1 MIIIKW
7 KPKLLIIMGAKII
20 GISLPLQ
27 LDKGRGGLTLQQL
40 FTRLT
45 QQELL
50 TRLIQLELC
59 TKLSQLELFTRL
71 ILQQDQVV
79 CICIVMYSIRRIDA
93 YHSFFSFFPF
103 LIGQVGARE
112 DSIKVVLENN
122 QVVEVNNISKYR

>member
-27 LDKGRGGLTLQQL
+27 LDKGKGGLTLQQL
-40 FTRLT
+40 FTRRT

-50 TRLIQLELC
+50 TRLIQQELC

-71 ILQQDQVV
+71 ILQRDQVV
-79 CICIVMYSIRRIDA
+79 CIDA
-93 YHSFFSFFPF
+93 YIADHYQDSFH
-103 LIGQVGARE
+103 I
-112 DSIKVVLENN
+112 DK
-122 QVVEVNNISKYR
+122 